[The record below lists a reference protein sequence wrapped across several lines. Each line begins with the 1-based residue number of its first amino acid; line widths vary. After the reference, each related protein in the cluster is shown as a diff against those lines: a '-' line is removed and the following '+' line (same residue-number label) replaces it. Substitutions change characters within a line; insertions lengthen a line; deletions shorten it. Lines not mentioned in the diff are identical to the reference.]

1 MVDSGLDRAWILTK
15 FSILAGCVIVSSR
28 FVATAPTVR
37 YTQPA
42 GSRLQLQDSG
52 TVLALA
58 QAVRATVLVAVLVA
72 VLATVMTPVPAMAGT
87 RRGCIAGPDTPCDV
101 AWWPTSIVSV
111 TITGSRRWQPTRC
124 RRVKQRLLP
133 HRAAQRCFARGRLP
147 RSLHLGEVLG

>member
-15 FSILAGCVIVSSR
+15 FSILAGCVIVSSLL
-28 FVATAPTVR
+28 VAAAPTAR

-72 VLATVMTPVPAMAGT
+72 VLATVMTPVPAS
-87 RRGCIAGPDTPCDV
+87 GCIAGPDTPCDV

-133 HRAAQRCFARGRLP
+133 HRAAQRCFARSRLP